1 MSTYAIQHGSA
12 GASVK
17 QFLDAGLKMA
27 GYSVITIFSVLGA
40 HALRDHLYRE
50 QHMKDTVSAWLDI
63 LLHLEEKEKVE
74 IGPDHLICM
83 IHRLEQLNMRLSV
96 LSISL
101 HDATMWSRAAGE
113 HADRL
118 RKVERLV
125 DIADDDLR
133 VSAIL
138 RRQDGVSKH
147 MSVEAPSEQAK
158 VGHLLPFAD
167 NGSPERYYT
176 PASTRRGSYE
186 NLPAL
191 LTDGD
196 KDPCISRVTGMT
208 TAAINEPDG
217 SVPSTDSQPRA
228 PWRPTTSL
236 SPHPHCAGPGIRAR
250 HWLWA
255 FHRLSE

>member
-63 LLHLEEKEKVE
+63 LLHLEEKEKAE

-83 IHRLEQLNMRLSV
+83 IHRLEQYVLDLPVALLSGLYAYSHGRLNMRLSV

-186 NLPAL
+186 DLPAL

-208 TAAINEPDG
+208 TAG
-217 SVPSTDSQPRA
+217 TSYPS
-228 PWRPTTSL
+228 SL
-236 SPHPHCAGPGIRAR
+236 DRFMVLMA
-250 HWLWA
+250 L
-255 FHRLSE
+255 